1 MVFNPGLGETA
12 IVFLSLV
19 LSAPTKHIYNF
30 LESSYDIEGK
40 ENFAALLTQFFKV
53 ATSILDND
61 AYPSNWLN
69 VNILTHKVLIKMMDP
84 VATLLK
90 RIFIP
95 PPSGSHQF
103 KAELWKDAFFML
115 LKLLSSEQLVIEDF
129 SAQVCM
135 SFCCVLFLTP

>member
-1 MVFNPGLGETA
+1 MIFNPGLGETS

-40 ENFAALLTQFFKV
+40 DNFATLLTQFFRV
-53 ATSILDND
+53 ATSILQND

-90 RIFIP
+90 RLFIP
-95 PPSGSHQF
+95 PPSASHQF
-103 KAELWKDAFFML
+103 KSELWKDASLML

-129 SAQVCM
+129 SPQVRAVIF
-135 SFCCVLFLTP
+135 SVLCLTP